1 MVKFLLRRSFA
12 RPGEMFHHLPGQPPA
27 AAAMISESM
36 ADLTIA
42 GVIVEVDP
50 DEADRAGAFL
60 DDALNE
66 EAAWDANV
74 DL

>member
-1 MVKFLLRRSFA
+1 MHDRK
-12 RPGEMFHHLPGQPPA
+12 PPA
-27 AAAMISESM
+27 AAAVISESM
-36 ADLTIA
+36 ADLTTA

-50 DEADRAGAFL
+50 DEADRAGTFL
-60 DDALNE
+60 DDALDE

>member
-1 MVKFLLRRSFA
+1 MHDSK
-12 RPGEMFHHLPGQPPA
+12 PPA
-27 AAAMISESM
+27 PAAIISESL

-50 DEADRAGAFL
+50 DAADRAGAFL
-60 DDALNE
+60 EDALDE
-66 EAAWDANV
+66 QTAWESNA